1 MSSQPDASQLSTL
14 NSRILKQ
21 YWGYDRFRGI
31 QEDIIDSISKNKD
44 TLGLM
49 PTGGGK
55 SITFQVP
62 ALAKEGMCLVI
73 TPLIALMKDQVQN
86 LKKRGI
92 KALAIYSGMS
102 RQDIIITLENC
113 IFGNY
118 KFLYISP
125 ERLDTELFRT
135 KLRKM
140 HISMITVD
148 ESHCISQWGYDFR
161 PSYMKIADVRE
172 QLPGVP
178 VLALTATA
186 TPEVVNDI
194 QERLHFKEKNV
205 FRKSFARKNLSY
217 IVRRTEDK
225 INSLVYI
232 LGKVP
237 GTAIVYVRNR
247 KRTKE
252 VATILREAGI
262 SADFFH
268 AGLNRDEKT
277 LRQSRWKNNEC
288 RVIVS
293 TNAFGMGIDKPDVR
307 LVVHLDMPG
316 SLEEYY
322 QEAGRA
328 GRDEQRAYAVA
339 LCSNTDTAKLKKRL
353 ADEYPDRE
361 FISRVYDALGNYYQ
375 IAMGYGLDTVH
386 DFSLI
391 DFCSAYKFSHLQAHH
406 ALKILELAGYIEYT
420 EEQDNASRLVFSAT
434 RDELYKY
441 LHQDK
446 KTDEVIQCILRSYT
460 GLFSDYVYI
469 NEGLISTRTGL
480 SQQEIYDVLIGLS
493 KYRIVNYIPHKKTP
507 LIIYTRTREELK
519 YLSIPRSAYE
529 ERKERFENR
538 MNRVIEYINE
548 DRVCRSRMLISY
560 FGEKGISDCGC
571 CDVCLAKNDSGLN
584 NHTFNAIRDTLL
596 ETLEETGSREV
607 KKLSEELSFPAD
619 KVITVVRFLAEHDD
633 RFSLEDGTL
642 SLTKTNTVSDNEQQ

>member
-1 MSSQPDASQLSTL
+1 MDVYHK
-14 NSRILKQ
+14 ILEK
-21 YWGYDRFRGI
+21 YWGYPAFRPL
-31 QEDIIDSISKNKD
+31 QEDIIHSVCEGKD

-62 ALAKEGMCLVI
+62 ALVMEGICIVV
-73 TPLIALMKDQVQN
+73 TPLIALMKDQVDN
-86 LKKRGI
+86 LRRLGI
-92 KALAIYSGMS
+92 KATAVYSGMT
-102 RQDIIITLENC
+102 RQEIIGQLENC
-113 IFGNY
+113 IFGDY
-118 KFLYISP
+118 KFLYVSP
-125 ERLDTELFRT
+125 ERLATDIFLS
-135 KLRKM
+135 KLQAM
-140 HISMITVD
+140 NVCLLVID

-538 MNRVIEYINE
+538 MNLVIEYINE

-571 CDVCLAKNDSGLN
+571 CDICLAKNDSGLN

>member
-1 MSSQPDASQLSTL
+1 
-14 NSRILKQ
+14 
-21 YWGYDRFRGI
+21 
-31 QEDIIDSISKNKD
+31 
-44 TLGLM
+44 M

-62 ALAKEGMCLVI
+62 ALAMEGICIVV
-73 TPLIALMKDQVQN
+73 TPLIALMKDQVDN
-86 LKKRGI
+86 LRRLGI
-92 KALAIYSGMS
+92 KATAVYSGMT
-102 RQDIIITLENC
+102 RQEIIAQLENC
-113 IFGNY
+113 IFGDY
-118 KFLYISP
+118 KFLYVSP
-125 ERLDTELFRT
+125 ERLGTDIFKS
-135 KLRKM
+135 KLQAM
-140 HISMITVD
+140 NVCLLVID

-161 PSYMKIADVRE
+161 PSYLSIADIRE
-172 QLPGVP
+172 DLPGVP

-194 QERLHFKEKNV
+194 QERLHFREKNV
-205 FRKSFARKNLSY
+205 FRKSFVRQNLSY
-217 IVRRTEDK
+217 IVRQTEDK
-225 INSLVYI
+225 INSLIYI

-237 GTAIVYVRNR
+237 GTAIVYERNR

-252 VATILREAGI
+252 IAVLLQQAGI

-268 AGLNRDEKT
+268 AGLNRDDKN
-277 LRQSRWKNNEC
+277 LRQNRWKNNEC

-307 LVVHLDMPG
+307 LVVHMDMPG

-339 LCSNTDTAKLKKRL
+339 LCSNIDCTKLKKRL
-353 ADEYPDRE
+353 ADEFPDRD

-375 IAMGYGLDTVH
+375 IAMGFGLDTVH
-386 DFSLI
+386 DFSLV
-391 DFCSAYKFSHLQAHH
+391 DFCTAYKFSHLQAHH

-420 EEQDNASRLVFSAT
+420 EEQENASRLVFTAT

-446 KTDEVIQCILRSYT
+446 KTDEVIQTILRSYT

-480 SQQEIYDVLIGLS
+480 SQQEIYEVLVRLS

-507 LIIYTRTREELK
+507 LIIYTRTREEIK

-529 ERKERFENR
+529 ERKERFESR
-538 MNRVIEYINE
+538 INRVMEYINE
-548 DRVCRSRMLISY
+548 NRICRSRMLISY
-560 FGEKGISDCGC
+560 FGEKGTSDCGC

-584 NHTFNAIRDTLL
+584 NHTFNAIRDALQEALTDGPQ
-596 ETLEETGSREV
+596 EA
-607 KKLSEELSFPAD
+607 KKLTENLPFPAD
-619 KVITVVRFLAEHDD
+619 KIITVIRYLADHDEH
-633 RFSLEDGTL
+633 FSLEDGII
-642 SLTKTNTVSDNEQQ
+642 SLTKMNTMSDNEQ

>member
-1 MSSQPDASQLSTL
+1 
-14 NSRILKQ
+14 
-21 YWGYDRFRGI
+21 
-31 QEDIIDSISKNKD
+31 
-44 TLGLM
+44 M

-62 ALAKEGMCLVI
+62 ALVMEGICIVV
-73 TPLIALMKDQVQN
+73 TPLIALMKDQVDN
-86 LKKRGI
+86 LRRLGI
-92 KALAIYSGMS
+92 KATAVYSGMT
-102 RQDIIITLENC
+102 RQEIIGQLENC
-113 IFGNY
+113 IFGDY
-118 KFLYISP
+118 KFLYVSP
-125 ERLDTELFRT
+125 ERLATDIFLS
-135 KLRKM
+135 KLQAM
-140 HISMITVD
+140 NVCLLVID

-186 TPEVVNDI
+186 TPEVVDDI

-596 ETLEETGSREV
+596 ETLEETGSQEV

>member
-1 MSSQPDASQLSTL
+1 
-14 NSRILKQ
+14 
-21 YWGYDRFRGI
+21 
-31 QEDIIDSISKNKD
+31 
-44 TLGLM
+44 M

-62 ALAKEGMCLVI
+62 ALAMEGICIVV
-73 TPLIALMKDQVQN
+73 TPLIALMKDQVDN
-86 LKKRGI
+86 LRRLGI
-92 KALAIYSGMS
+92 KATAVYSGMT
-102 RQDIIITLENC
+102 RQEIIAQLENC
-113 IFGNY
+113 IFGDY
-118 KFLYISP
+118 KFLYVSP
-125 ERLDTELFRT
+125 ERLGTDIFKS
-135 KLRKM
+135 KLQAM
-140 HISMITVD
+140 NVCLLVID

-161 PSYMKIADVRE
+161 PSYLSIADIRE
-172 QLPGVP
+172 ELPGVP

-194 QERLHFKEKNV
+194 QERLHFREKNV
-205 FRKSFARKNLSY
+205 FRKSFVRKNLSY
-217 IVRRTEDK
+217 IVRQTEDK
-225 INSLVYI
+225 INSLIYI

-252 VATILREAGI
+252 IAVLLQQAGI

-268 AGLNRDEKT
+268 AGLNRDDKN

-307 LVVHLDMPG
+307 LVVHMDMPG

-339 LCSNTDTAKLKKRL
+339 LCSNIDCTKLKKRL
-353 ADEYPDRE
+353 ADEFPDRD

-375 IAMGYGLDTVH
+375 IAMGFGLDTVH
-386 DFSLI
+386 DFSLV
-391 DFCSAYKFSHLQAHH
+391 DFCTAYKFSHLQAHH

-420 EEQDNASRLVFSAT
+420 EEQENASRLIFTAT

-446 KTDEVIQCILRSYT
+446 KTDEVIQTILRSYT
-460 GLFSDYVYI
+460 GLFSDYVFI

-480 SQQEIYDVLIGLS
+480 SQQEIYEVLVGLS

-507 LIIYTRTREELK
+507 LIIYTRTREEIK

-529 ERKERFENR
+529 ERKERFESR
-538 MNRVIEYINE
+538 INRVMEYINE
-548 DRVCRSRMLISY
+548 NRICRSRMLISY
-560 FGEKGISDCGC
+560 FGEKGTSDCGC

-584 NHTFNAIRDTLL
+584 NHTFNTIRDALQKALTDGPQ
-596 ETLEETGSREV
+596 EA
-607 KKLSEELSFPAD
+607 KKLTENLPFPAD
-619 KVITVVRFLAEHDD
+619 KIITVIRYLADHDEH
-633 RFSLEDGTL
+633 FSLEDGII
-642 SLTKTNTVSDNEQQ
+642 SLTKMNTMSDNEQ